1 MSPVLMA
8 IKPPSRPKPPAPP
21 PKSQTVAMPA
31 APETWPGWLVFW
43 LSLAAVGLLAF
54 LLAHV
59 EIFSP
64 DIGFHL
70 NHGRWIVEHGRVPT
84 QHPYLQGEFAYV
96 DLSWLYQVVS
106 AWLHGLYGPSSLVLA
121 NLGLA
126 LACFCL
132 LVAHSRRREGRWST
146 WLAPVLALGVLGS
159 HWEIRPHTLSWVFL
173 GAMLL
178 LLEQYRTKPNRSLW
192 LLPLI
197 LLLWVNCHSLYALG
211 LVVLGAYS
219 LDVGLDPAR
228 RGDRRFWYIVAASV
242 GACLLNPYG
251 LDGLVYPL
259 KQLGMLQAGT
269 VFKSADHG
277 IAEFQSP
284 FRRGV
289 YSAVSGQF
297 VLLQP
302 VLFMHLYLCL
312 AVSVVLLMLK
322 RLTRIEALLLV
333 LFGYIAVT
341 AEKNFGYFFVAT
353 FPLVVNRLRLLGLA
367 LAARWKKLP
376 PARLRTAFAA
386 ATLFGLLLS
395 ASQVANGWYH
405 AQQRI
410 PMRAGTGFNADFL
423 PVGAAKFIAR
433 SDIPDGILLN
443 TIDAGGFLA
452 LQTGRK
458 VFIDGLLETFGPYY
472 YREYNELKDLKNL
485 PYALREKKFEIA
497 VVPCSAVPQWLYFF
511 DRQAKWRLVHAD
523 ARDAVFFAP
532 AFAPHIPA
540 IESPSAGRDFKSYSD
555 DEEERIV
562 RAHLA
567 LPDGWTPAALL
578 SHHHYPTREIRLSAF
593 HSMRGQPQA
602 SLSFT
607 LTGMEKATALNTDLL
622 LNAGHAFFDTK
633 QPKLAALCYRAFLEH
648 DRAPKTRDDPV
659 LRIVHARLEKL
670 PVEE

>member
-1 MSPVLMA
+1 MA
-8 IKPPSRPKPPAPP
+8 RKQPARAKPSA
-21 PKSQTVAMPA
+21 SATVAQPPG
-31 APETWPGWLVFW
+31 APETPAARLAIG
-43 LSLAAVGLLAF
+43 LSLAAIAVLAF
-54 LLAHV
+54 FLARV

-70 NHGRWIVEHGRVPT
+70 NHGRWIVEHGRVPA
-84 QHPYLQGEFAYV
+84 QHPYLQGEFPYV
-96 DLSWLYQVVS
+96 DLSWLYQMVS
-106 AWLHGLYGPSSLVLA
+106 AWLDGLYGATSLIIA

-126 LACFCL
+126 MACFCL
-132 LVAHSRRREGRWST
+132 LVAHSLRREGRWSV

-159 HWEIRPHTLSWVFL
+159 HWEIRPHTLSWIFL

-178 LLEQYRTKPNRSLW
+178 LLEQYRKAPGRSLW

-197 LLLWVNCHSLYALG
+197 LLLWVNSHSLYALG

-219 LDVGLDPAR
+219 LDAILDPKR
-228 RGDRRFWYIVAASV
+228 RGDRRFWYIIATSV

-251 LDGLVYPL
+251 LDGLLYPL
-259 KQLGMLQAGT
+259 KQLGMIQAGT
-269 VFKSADHG
+269 VFKSATQG

-302 VLFMHLYLCL
+302 VLFMQLYFCL
-312 AVSVVLLMLK
+312 SVSVVLLTIK

-353 FPLVVNRLRLLGLA
+353 FPLVVNRLRLLGA
-367 LAARWKKLP
+367 TRGARWKKLP
-376 PARLRTAFAA
+376 PARLRVTFAS
-386 ATLFGLLLS
+386 ATLFVLLLA

-405 AQQRI
+405 AQQRT
-410 PMRAGTGFNADFL
+410 PMRAGSGFNQDFL
-423 PVGAAKFIAR
+423 PIGAAQFLAR
-433 SDIPDGILLN
+433 PDIPEGTLLN

-485 PYALREKKFEIA
+485 PYALRDKKFEIA
-497 VVPCSAVPQWLYFF
+497 VVPHSAVPQWMYFF

-540 IESPSAGRDFKSYSD
+540 IAAPAAGSDFTLPVD
-555 DEEERIV
+555 AEAERIV

-567 LPDGWTPAALL
+567 LPTGWSPAALFR
-578 SHHHYPTREIRLSAF
+578 SHHYPSREIRLSAF

-602 SLSFT
+602 SLSHA
-607 LTGMEKATALNTDLL
+607 LAGMEKATTLNTDLL
-622 LNAGHAFFDTK
+622 LNAGHGFFETDH
-633 QPKLAALCYRAFLEH
+633 PRLAARCYRAFLQN
-648 DRAPKTRDDPV
+648 DRAPKTRNDPV
-659 LRIVHARLEKL
+659 LRTVNERLEKL
-670 PVEE
+670 SVGDE